1 MSDPIERQDAINEA
15 LKCRVIEVTPAHM
28 LIDKTEMVTKLLA
41 LPSAQP
47 DLSSYS
53 DKLWRN
59 AYERGKIEAE
69 AEIIY
74 CEDCVHHIDGF
85 FCQAAN
91 HHTSDNDCCA
101 SVFGAERRTDD

>member
-47 DLSSYS
+47 ESFVDA
-53 DKLWRN
+53 DKLKRCRFEYIN
-59 AYERGKIEAE
+59 ACKIVAHPTLDTSKSD
-69 AEIIY
+69 IY
-74 CEDCVHHIDGF
+74 DAHALIKALHPI
-85 FCQAAN
+85 
-91 HHTSDNDCCA
+91 
-101 SVFGAERRTDD
+101 FGDVEF